1 MKMEIKTVFTMNCL
15 LWSCYLLPLYKL
27 VLQLYKDFYM
37 HFSYLCVLIFG
48 LLNLFWW
55 DSKFIHLQSV

>member
-48 LLNLFWW
+48 LLNLF
-55 DSKFIHLQSV
+55 LVGL